1 MNSIENKN
9 KFDNLD
15 DVARW
20 KFLRTLSK
28 DEYTVIIDNDCTY
41 VQFYGE
47 KDDTIGD
54 FDFYVGNT
62 HGVKHLLTLLNIN
75 FEDSIMTV
83 TDIENY
89 ENAIEELNECLDAEV
104 LDYDRIKRLELVI
117 AQYEQMIYA

>member
-1 MNSIENKN
+1 MDSTKAKN

-20 KFLRTLSK
+20 KFLRTLPK

-47 KDDTIGD
+47 NEDTIGD
-54 FDFYVGNT
+54 FDFHVGNT

-75 FEDSIMTV
+75 FD
-83 TDIENY
+83 
-89 ENAIEELNECLDAEV
+89 EV
-104 LDYDRIKRLELVI
+104 
-117 AQYEQMIYA
+117 